1 VWYVSIKTF
10 LEVFQ
15 DNSLNKRLMDH
26 YSREAWDATTVEEQQ
41 DQNNERGRGK
51 RFTTSSHGKVSS
63 GMLESVQSSP
73 SWCLCA

>member
-1 VWYVSIKTF
+1 
-10 LEVFQ
+10 
-15 DNSLNKRLMDH
+15 MDH
-26 YSREAWDATTVEEQQ
+26 YSTEAWDATTVEEQQ

-73 SWCLCA
+73 SWCLCG